1 MDTQISVLDHGM
13 DEEYLSSLMDK
24 LTALHL
30 ESSEIDLRRMRLAN
44 S

>member
-1 MDTQISVLDHGM
+1 M
-13 DEEYLSSLMDK
+13 DEEYLATLMDK

-30 ESSEIDLRRMRLAN
+30 ESSEIDLRRMRVAN